1 MTWSTRTGVQCTG
14 AGVHPD
20 CAAHARILAGRGSS
34 IEGLVVFR
42 MHVAR
47 PGALRRLS
55 AGLAALALSSLF
67 FLPAALFGPASPAA
81 ADLGAPV
88 RPSVPALIQ
97 PAQTH
102 ALPSDAMNV
111 RIDMTENDGLD
122 VIVAASGGSVSAPGV
137 PSAAAVRFHQ
147 TDPTAGTWEVDTGP
161 GCGGPWTEVSAN
173 QTTPTASPVGGGL
186 LTLCVAS
193 GSPMVH
199 GTLTAVYN
207 TSQQARSVNTLALE
221 QYVAD
226 TVPGESPS
234 SWGGL
239 GGAGPQGENWGFQEL
254 EAQSV
259 AVRSYVLANLGGYG
273 GYADTCDLACQT
285 YRGTQYESP
294 VTVAAANDTAGQ
306 VMVTPAGQIAT
317 TEYSASTG
325 GYTSSSNQQSPFT
338 PVPDAGDAICIT
350 NACNPNHQWS
360 TSVSYVSI
368 QNAWPQIG
376 TFTGFGGA
384 TSDPGHPFDASY
396 GRVDTI
402 SLVGTTTSIT
412 IPGTEFYVDLGLK
425 SDLFSV
431 TGQANGTVTV
441 IGQGW
446 GHGIGM
452 GQWGALGYALGQDG
466 GAGNWTYQQIVNH
479 YYGPATLGTLAN
491 VTTIGGSGVGGYWI
505 NAADGGVFSFG
516 NAQFHGSTGGMR
528 LNQPVVGMATTHDA
542 GGYWEVASDGGVFSF
557 GDAQFHGSTGSIRLN
572 KPAVG
577 MAVTPDGGG
586 YWLVASDGGI
596 FAFGNAGFF
605 GSTGSLTLNKPVI
618 GMVPTHDGQG
628 YWLIA
633 SDGGLFAY
641 GDASFHGSLGSNP
654 PSTPIVGVAPSPDG
668 GGYWM
673 LEAKGTVHGFGDAP
687 TVGLA
692 TGSPGLGAMTSPM
705 TGLIPDFSGQG
716 FDAVAG
722 SGQAFAFG
730 DAPYFG
736 DVTTA
741 VSGYSGHVVGIAAT
755 PG

>member
-1 MTWSTRTGVQCTG
+1 MKLRTHG
-14 AGVHPD
+14 
-20 CAAHARILAGRGSS
+20 
-34 IEGLVVFR
+34 
-42 MHVAR
+42 AR
-47 PGALRRLS
+47 PCLPRRTSSRASGLLLLS
-55 AGLAALALSSLF
+55 LALAA
-67 FLPAALFGPASPAA
+67 PAALLGSASPAA
-81 ADLGAPV
+81 ADPGAPD
-88 RPSVPALIQ
+88 RPSVPAL
-97 PAQTH
+97 
-102 ALPSDAMNV
+102 LPSAQPHGLPDDATNV

-122 VIVAASGGSVSAPGV
+122 VIVAASGGTVSAPGV

-147 TDPTAGTWEVDTGP
+147 TAGTWEVDTGP
-161 GCGGPWTEVSAN
+161 GCAGPWTEVSAN
-173 QTTPTASPVGGGL
+173 QTTPAASPVGAGL
-186 LTLCVAS
+186 LTLCVAG
-193 GSPMVH
+193 GSPTVH

-207 TSQQARSVNTLALE
+207 SLGQARSVNTLPLE

-239 GGAGPQGENWGFQEL
+239 GGAGPQGEDWGFQEL
-254 EAQSV
+254 EAQAV
-259 AVRSYVLANLGGYG
+259 AVRSYVLSDLGGYG
-273 GYADTCDLACQT
+273 GYADTCDLTCQT

-294 VTVAAANDTAGQ
+294 TTVAAANDTAGQ
-306 VMVTPAGQIAT
+306 VMVMPNGQIAT

-325 GYTSSSNQQSPFT
+325 GYTSSAGQESPFV
-338 PVPDAGDAICIT
+338 PVPDDGDAICVA
-350 NACNPNHQWS
+350 NACNTNHQWS
-360 TSVSYVSI
+360 TSVSYASI
-368 QNAWPQIG
+368 ENAWPQIG

-384 TSDPGHPFDASY
+384 TSDPGHPLDASY

-402 SLVGTTTSIT
+402 TIDGTGAPSGLT
-412 IPGTEFYVDLGLK
+412 IPGTEFYVGLGLK

-431 TGQANGTVTV
+431 TGQANGSVTI

-452 GQWGALGYALGQDG
+452 GQWGALGYAIGQDNG
-466 GAGNWTYQQIVNH
+466 EGNRTFAQIVDH
-479 YYGPATLGTLAN
+479 YYGPATLTTLAD

-505 NAADGGVFSFG
+505 NATDGGVFSFG

-528 LNQPVVGMATTHDA
+528 LNRPVVGMAATHDA
-542 GGYWEVASDGGVFSF
+542 GGYWEVATDGGVFSF
-557 GDAQFHGSTGSIRLN
+557 GDAPFHGSTGSIRLN
-572 KPAVG
+572 EPVVG

-605 GSTGSLTLNKPVI
+605 GSTGSLALNKPVI

-633 SDGGLFAY
+633 SDGGLFAF
-641 GDASFHGSLGSNP
+641 GDASFHGSLGSSP
-654 PSTPIVGVAPSPDG
+654 PPTPIVGVAPSTDG

-673 LEAKGTVHGFGDAP
+673 LEANGTVHGFGDAP
-687 TVGLA
+687 TVGIA
-692 TGSPGLGAMTSPM
+692 AGSPKLASMKSPM
-705 TGLIPDFSGQG
+705 TGMIPDFSGQG
-716 FDAVAG
+716 FDAVDG
-722 SGQAFAFG
+722 SGQAFAYG